1 MKPGKLYIFKSFP
14 GFLGGVLGQYDFPIK
29 ERLITANF
37 KITEPEQA
45 ASIAEC
51 IGADYTIVVVVPE

>member
-1 MKPGKLYIFKSFP
+1 MEKYL
-14 GFLGGVLGQYDFPIK
+14 LGGVLGQYDFPIK

-45 ASIAEC
+45 ASIAGC